1 MGWPVVLIA
10 LVAVQPIVGESDGA
24 VSYILEDCM
33 VIFLSLV
40 DHTVEV

>member
-1 MGWPVVLIA
+1 MGWPIMLIA
-10 LVAVQPIVGESDGA
+10 PVAVQPIAGESNGA

-40 DHTVEV
+40 AHPVIF